1 MRMPVSANDKLYISL
16 RHAICALIKGEHC
29 HELILNKPKIFCF
42 KYKNYT
48 EYNKN
53 INQNITR
60 I

>member
-1 MRMPVSANDKLYISL
+1 MCMPVSAYDKLYISL
-16 RHAICALIKGEHC
+16 RQAICALIKGEHC

-53 INQNITR
+53 INR